1 MELEARLEREMTEL
15 GPLVQRRKQAE
26 AEGVN
31 PEYATALRARL
42 MTMLPAED
50 AAETESAA
58 PMPRGTRSR
67 VRTGWVVS
75 TVAVAAALIAVLI
88 THHPTAPRH
97 PIAIT
102 TPGPTSAP
110 IIAMAVPTPN
120 AQDLLRAYPPGA
132 GGGGMM
138 SPEQSLFDI
147 LGVPYG
153 GHLRIVGLAPPPQ
166 ARNASTFR
174 LASPISIAG
183 RVSRLRQQLGIR
195 STQKRVTNPLD
206 HSHWLIAADGG
217 VPSIAPLHSIAVSL
231 QTGELIYHDS
241 PDATRQLRRGRP
253 LNASRAGALSRR
265 WLAGLGW
272 PAAHMPVQSTVPRPQ
287 MFPPSVGTAWE
298 VRLGWA
304 GTGPD
309 AVAAAT
315 LLVMPGG
322 RIVEARVWP
331 PVARRGAVRTQNVA
345 GPWQA
350 IRDGRVRI
358 AVEGMTDQ
366 QPVNGIAMLR
376 RVDVVQVLV
385 TSVGRGAYL
394 VPVYRFAGTAQL
406 RGVAGTRVWYAL
418 VSAPRR

>member
-1 MELEARLEREMTEL
+1 MTEL
-15 GPLVQRRKQAE
+15 GSLVQRRKQAE

-58 PMPRGTRSR
+58 PMPRVTRSR
-67 VRTGWVVS
+67 VRTRWVAS
-75 TVAVAAALIAVLI
+75 TVAIAAALVAVLI
-88 THHPTAPRH
+88 THRPTAPRH
-97 PIAIT
+97 PIAIA
-102 TPGPTSAP
+102 TPRPTSAP
-110 IIAMAVPTPN
+110 IVAIAVPKPST
-120 AQDLLRAYPPGA
+120 QDLLRAYPPGA

-147 LGVPYG
+147 MGVPYG
-153 GHLRIVGLAPPPQ
+153 GRLRIVGFLPPPQ
-166 ARNASTFR
+166 PRNASAFR
-174 LASPISIAG
+174 LASPVSVAG
-183 RVSRLRQQLGIR
+183 RISRLRQQLGIH
-195 STQKRVTNPLD
+195 STPKRVTNPLD
-206 HSHWLIAADGG
+206 HSQWLTAADGA

-241 PDATRQLRRGRP
+241 PVALPQPRRSRP

-287 MFPPSVGTAWE
+287 MFPPSVGTVWE

-322 RIVEARVWP
+322 HIVEARVWP

-345 GPWQA
+345 GPWQDV
-350 IRDGRVRI
+350 RDGRVRI
-358 AVEGMTDQ
+358 AVEGMADQ

-385 TSVGRGAYL
+385 TSMGREAYL
-394 VPVYRFAGTAQL
+394 VPAYRFTGTAQL
-406 RGVAGTRVWYAL
+406 RGVTGTRAWYAL
-418 VSAPRR
+418 VSAAGR